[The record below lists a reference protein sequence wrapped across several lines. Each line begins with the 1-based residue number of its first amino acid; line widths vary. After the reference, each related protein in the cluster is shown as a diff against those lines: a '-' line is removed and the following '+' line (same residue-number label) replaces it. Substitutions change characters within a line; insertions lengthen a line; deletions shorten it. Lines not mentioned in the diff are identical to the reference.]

1 LYVLDL
7 KPSNPSVLGELKVTG
22 FSSYL
27 HSINENNTLLVGVG
41 EEADQSGAILGL
53 KVSLFDATDPKSPK
67 QLKSV
72 TVEKDQD
79 TWSSSEA
86 TFDFKAFRW
95 LNLGVETGLLIL
107 PVRVESWNQNQTGNF
122 DGFYVY
128 DVSREDI
135 SLRMTISHVQ
145 SKDFFDCYSSATLPQ
160 RSMVFNGN
168 LMTVKGHSVVSTNLD
183 SGTKRWNLEMPK
195 PSTQDDCMYW

>member
-1 LYVLDL
+1 MD
-7 KPSNPSVLGELKVTG
+7 PANPSVLGELKVTG
-22 FSSYL
+22 FSTYL

-41 EEADQSGAILGL
+41 EEADQTGSILGL
-53 KVSLFDATDPKSPK
+53 KVSLFDATDPASPK

-72 TVEKDQD
+72 TVEKDKD
-79 TWSSSEA
+79 TWSSSDA

-107 PVRVESWNQNQTGNF
+107 PVRVESWTQDQNGNF

-128 DVSREDI
+128 DVSRDGI

-145 SKDFFDCYSSATLPQ
+145 SQDFFGCYASATLPQ
-160 RSMVFNGN
+160 RSMVFDGN
-168 LMTVKGHSVVSTNLD
+168 IMTVKGHSIVSTNLD
-183 SGTKRWNLEMPK
+183 SGKKSWKLEMPK
-195 PSTQDDCMYW
+195 PENQDSCMYW